1 MAQITGAIIGITLV
15 LMSVFVPMAFFPGSV
30 GIIYRQFSV
39 TMIAA
44 IGISA
49 LMALSLT
56 PALCATLLKPVEAGH
71 HHEKRGLFGW
81 FNRRMEAAKT
91 GYGNLVSWTLLRTGR
106 FMLIY
111 RRAFSSALAGDSR
124 GCRPAFCRSTIRASS
139 RPTCRLPP
147 EASFN
152 RTLDAVKHVENYLLK
167 RQGVEAVTFL
177 TGFSFLGQGA
187 NTAQAF
193 ITLKDW
199 SERGPNDSAERI
211 VADINRHFAPFKDA
225 QDHRAAAAADRQ
237 SRQFERL
244 QLPPAGS
251 RTARLYR
258 TDEGEGSA
266 ARGGRKSPVLQDVY
280 VEGLSPG
287 PQVELIID
295 REKAAALGVTFED
308 INNTISA
315 NLGSAYIND
324 FPNRGRMQRVVVQS
338 DQGRP
343 HAGRAR
349 S

>member
-1 MAQITGAIIGITLV
+1 MTQITSAIIGITLV

-91 GYGNLVSWTLLRTGR
+91 GYGNLVSRMLLRTGR

-111 RRAFSSALAGDSR
+111 LAILVGVGWGFSRL
-124 GCRPAFCRSTIRASS
+124 
-139 RPTCRLPP
+139 PTGFLPVDDQGFITTDVQLPP

-152 RTLDAVKHVENYLLK
+152 RTLDAVKHVENYLLQ
-167 RQGVEAVTFL
+167 RQAVEAVTFL

-199 SERGPNDSAERI
+199 SERGPNDSADGSLPTSTGISR
-211 VADINRHFAPFKDA
+211 RSRTPRSPPCS
-225 QDHRAAAAADRQ
+225 HRRSTISAIRAV
-237 SRQFERL
+237 SVS
-244 QLPPAGS
+244 GS
-251 RTARLYR
+251 RTAASVA
-258 TDEGEGSA
+258 TS
-266 ARGGRKSPVLQDVY
+266 
-280 VEGLSPG
+280 
-287 PQVELIID
+287 
-295 REKAAALGVTFED
+295 
-308 INNTISA
+308 N
-315 NLGSAYIND
+315 
-324 FPNRGRMQRVVVQS
+324 
-338 DQGRP
+338 
-343 HAGRAR
+343 
-349 S
+349 